1 MTKKNKTRSR
11 ANSTGETQKTQDRVP
26 RPGTHDPFFKS
37 LFSIEEN
44 AWSLLRA
51 QLPEEIWELLAD
63 TPPKIIDASFI
74 AEDLSNCQA
83 DLLLEVELTSG
94 DPAFDYILVAHK
106 SYQDEETVLQMIG
119 YMVRIWQKFIRAGK
133 GEEGFAARARSLPP
147 IISLPGYSGSGPWKR
162 PISLADMMATDAP
175 ELTFLQGPNLI
186 LRSWSLMSAEELSCD
201 PIPQVGLITLTGR
214 ALEDMDRVEKALQG
228 NRGLQKL
235 FAL

>member
-94 DPAFDYILVAHK
+94 DPAFDYILVAHE
-106 SYQDEETVLQMIG
+106 SVLGDIIEETDSRRPRRG
-119 YMVRIWQKFIRAGK
+119 R
-133 GEEGFAARARSLPP
+133 RARDCQGRSKAVVPP
-147 IISLPGYSGSGPWKR
+147 
-162 PISLADMMATDAP
+162 A
-175 ELTFLQGPNLI
+175 
-186 LRSWSLMSAEELSCD
+186 
-201 PIPQVGLITLTGR
+201 
-214 ALEDMDRVEKALQG
+214 
-228 NRGLQKL
+228 
-235 FAL
+235 